1 MQDRFRFRVWDK
13 DEKVL
18 CYGAENTYD
27 CIAGEPIIYQCCF
40 GDLLVIDDYIVEQ
53 CTGLKDKNGNLI
65 YEGDIVKCDRDFNP
79 DGRVGL
85 IRKVVF
91 DDGAFKL
98 SNDNDSYF
106 ISAFHNIEIIGN
118 IHEQKDQK

>member
-1 MQDRFRFRVWDK
+1 MNNDRLKFRVWDK
-13 DEKVL
+13 SLKTYYKLKTHILFEDGFLGEHDFGEANQEK
-18 CYGAENTYD
+18 
-27 CIAGEPIIYQCCF
+27 
-40 GDLLVIDDYIVEQ
+40 YIVEM
-53 CTGLKDKNGNLI
+53 CTGLRDKNGTLI

-118 IHEQKDQK
+118 IHEQKDKQ